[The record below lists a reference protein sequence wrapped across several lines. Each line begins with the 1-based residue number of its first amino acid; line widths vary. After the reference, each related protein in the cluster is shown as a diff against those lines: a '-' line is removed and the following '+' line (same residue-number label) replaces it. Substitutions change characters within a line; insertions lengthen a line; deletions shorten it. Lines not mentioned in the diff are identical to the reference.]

1 MITYLKFL
9 KLISFCSV
17 VTYCVTTGVNVNKLF
32 FGTGTKLIIR
42 TNEKKEPSYFKIE
55 DSCLATDFTDHRA
68 VNFENKNITP
78 VRYKDQSYYSSF
90 AFHAGDECKD
100 KVSCETSSADGG
112 FESDEKI
119 NYLSLGLYWLRILF
133 MKTVVFN
140 ILITFKAWM
149 S

>member
-1 MITYLKFL
+1 MSGNAPLWSSGSGY
-9 KLISFCSV
+9 
-17 VTYCVTTGVNVNKLF
+17 KLF
-32 FGTGTKLIIR
+32 MGSGTKLIVQ